1 MDAICELRTEELNA
15 VFCSNPNV
23 VSKHHHSLKCPKLRL
38 LQQGASFETHM
49 LFQNMSLSLKKG
61 RFLLVRAVGRTEK
74 GDCKGGYTV
83 GGVLS
88 LSVDEVHRQI
98 SLF

>member
-1 MDAICELRTEELNA
+1 MTSDAGQVNRVDAICKLRTEELNA

-61 RFLLVRAVGRTEK
+61 RFLLSYFEK
-74 GDCKGGYTV
+74 IAHM
-83 GGVLS
+83 
-88 LSVDEVHRQI
+88 SVV
-98 SLF
+98 

>member
-23 VSKHHHSLKCPKLRL
+23 VSKYHHSLKCPKLRL

-74 GDCKGGYTV
+74 GGYTM

-88 LSVDEVHRQI
+88 LSVDEVDRQI